1 MLLIPFFN
9 SRLNKKMMLL
19 YSIVYI
25 VGHQITYDPEHELHH
40 KKPSVNY
47 GPHGLDILFG
57 TYQSP

>member
-1 MLLIPFFN
+1 
-9 SRLNKKMMLL
+9 MMLL

-47 GPHGLDILFG
+47 GPHALDIIFG